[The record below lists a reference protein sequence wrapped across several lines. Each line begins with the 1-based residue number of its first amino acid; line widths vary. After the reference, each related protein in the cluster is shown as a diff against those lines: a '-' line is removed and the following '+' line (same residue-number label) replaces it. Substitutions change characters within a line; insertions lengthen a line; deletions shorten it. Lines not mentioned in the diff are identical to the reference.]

1 MLSEDDMRRLALL
14 SNGLKLKIQD
24 DRDASQCVVPNTRN
38 TFTIGDKAHR
48 TQSQYKFIQQL
59 CLRS

>member
-14 SNGLKLKIQD
+14 SNGLKLKIQG
-24 DRDASQCVVPNTRN
+24 DRDASQGVVPNTRN
-38 TFTIGDKAHR
+38 AFTVGDRAHH
-48 TQSQYKFIQQL
+48 TQSQYRFIQQL